1 MLAQGTRMRRGWGAL
16 VVAATLA
23 GCSGAAP
30 NAPGTGSATP
40 VIAAVRVTGLPPELS
55 PGTTVTLHAEAVL
68 SNGAVKQCSALWTID
83 DPRVATIS
91 PAGLLTAQVTG
102 YATVTAACEQHSAQ
116 ALLKVSAV
124 NPYTLI
130 IVAYDSEV
138 PNEFGIKTVMEFL
151 DGPRAGERVTTDWIF
166 SDGLT
171 NIQWPVRVRFTADD
185 FAPVEFVLAESTG
198 SRRNS
203 KSHLFDFRVPMTFTP
218 DASTDTYVRRMS
230 QTDMEIAHP
239 FVMRQP
245 GPVVVRTWWSVDY
258 NDTLAVQLWCN
269 GALLAS
275 RTQLFGSAGNG
286 LTHDAPAGACETRLR
301 QGKRDAYTHYRV
313 AIRYPR

>member
-1 MLAQGTRMRRGWGAL
+1 MAL
-16 VVAATLA
+16 T
-23 GCSGAAP
+23 
-30 NAPGTGSATP
+30 
-40 VIAAVRVTGLPPELS
+40 
-55 PGTTVTLHAEAVL
+55 AEVVL
-68 SNGAVKQCSALWTID
+68 SNGAVKQCAALWTID

-102 YATVTAACEQHSAQ
+102 YATVTASCDQRSAQ

-130 IVAYDSEV
+130 IVAYDREV
-138 PNEFGIKTVMEFL
+138 PSEFGVKTVMEFL

-171 NIQWPVRVRFTADD
+171 NITWPVRVRFSADD
-185 FAPVEFVLAESTG
+185 YAPVEFVLAESTG
-198 SRRNS
+198 TRRNS

-218 DASTDTYVRRMS
+218 DAATDTYVRRMS
-230 QTDMEIAHP
+230 ETDMEIAHP

-245 GPVVVRTWWSVDY
+245 GTVDVRTWWSVDY

-275 RTQLFGSAGNG
+275 RTQLFGSAGHG